1 MKKSLTVALLVVMFV
16 MALATVVNATT
27 SSELA
32 DALYEKVSAYG
43 MTSSDK
49 VRVERYLAEYPVSDE
64 TADAILAKA
73 DEAIAVMD
81 AAGVKNYSDLTTAQK
96 NELKSIA
103 TEAAKLIDVQLV
115 FKTKAVDVIKDGK
128 VIEAV
133 TLNDGKLAY
142 TGNNINVV
150 LVVSL
155 IAIIALA
162 ITVVAK
168 KTFANA
174 Q

>member
-1 MKKSLTVALLVVMFV
+1 MAVSNLTAIRILSASL
-16 MALATVVNATT
+16 
-27 SSELA
+27 
-32 DALYEKVSAYG
+32 
-43 MTSSDK
+43 
-49 VRVERYLAEYPVSDE
+49 P
-64 TADAILAKA
+64 
-73 DEAIAVMD
+73 
-81 AAGVKNYSDLTTAQK
+81 AAGVQNYSDLTTAQK